1 MNAELNVSDCL
12 FLNESGILTAQF
24 FKITK
29 NSKANFQNVSLKVNF
44 FLNIIYN
51 VYKELNFN

>member
-29 NSKANFQNVSLKVNF
+29 NSKANFQNVSLKVI
-44 FLNIIYN
+44 FLRVIYN
-51 VYKELNFN
+51 FCKEPNFN